1 MMINNGDKLVVK
13 KTVAE
18 FLKEGDIVEVVNS
31 GDGIIQF
38 AFGENFMHMGVMT
51 TDECENHFDKYVEK
65 VAAPTVTTEHIRD
78 IINNSDIEAF
88 TIFDKCTVVAC
99 KLPNGFVIVE
109 SSACVSPENY
119 DEEIGFEIC
128 FGKIV
133 DKVWELEGYKL
144 QNEVYEAEMHEANED
159 NMAAHTCDCCDCKNE
174 KNNTEEDGSSI
185 YGEIL
190 AKLFNDIEKFFP
202 VNSFNNKDEVENE
215 NKDFED
221 EDFDECLDTDLDCY
235 DCVNYECFWNPD
247 RYKNIT

>member
-119 DEEIGFEIC
+119 DKDIGYDIC

-133 DKVWELEGYKL
+133 DKIWELEGYKL
-144 QNEVYEAEMHEANED
+144 QNEVYEAHEE
-159 NMAAHTCDCCDCKNE
+159 NMMAHTCDCCDCKNE
-174 KNNTEEDGSSI
+174 NNDVNDVEESGSSI
-185 YGEIL
+185 YDNIL
-190 AKLFNDIEKFFP
+190 EKLFKDIEKLFP
-202 VNSFNNKDEVENE
+202 TNSLNDDEE
-215 NKDFED
+215 ED
-221 EDFDECLDTDLDCY
+221 EDECLDTDLDCY
-235 DCVNYECFWNPD
+235 DCEDYGCPWNP
-247 RYKNIT
+247 NTHNT